1 MDEERKETKHEAND
15 EMTLCNEK
23 SWSFAFLTK
32 LLCYAMVHMQYRS
45 RLVQVLVLREI
56 RGADDIAVK
65 CKSNTPEFGTKTC
78 SARFVVIPRSAICS
92 LYHNADSSSW
102 AIIFEKSLRTVNWS
116 RSILY
121 NGFSSHQIRG
131 GYTEQWKACHRVQP
145 VVKKYLTCPSRRIR
159 TKNELKIVNLTHRD
173 KFSPLTNFFYEI
185 KQSWTIVFSYGF
197 L

>member
-15 EMTLCNEK
+15 DMTLCNEK

-56 RGADDIAVK
+56 SGADDIAVK

-92 LYHNADSSSW
+92 LYHKRRLIVVGNYLWEIASHSKLIPLDSLQW
-102 AIIFEKSLRTVNWS
+102 FF
-116 RSILY
+116 
-121 NGFSSHQIRG
+121 FSSDSG
-131 GYTEQWKACHRVQP
+131 RVYRTMKGLSSRTTGR
-145 VVKKYLTCPSRRIR
+145 KKISHLS
-159 TKNELKIVNLTHRD
+159 E
-173 KFSPLTNFFYEI
+173 
-185 KQSWTIVFSYGF
+185 
-197 L
+197 